1 MKRRILTALAL
12 FMLLSINS
20 YSQSGNPAMPGDW
33 NNGGGNP
40 SKNGLSAL
48 PGPTADSTR
57 WSAVNDGLIGF
68 PVYIE
73 GNKVVTMKFN
83 AMTNAPVI
91 CHDIFTG
98 QLLWTKDV
106 TGLSGRSLP
115 LGIRDGKVYVMR
127 LTESLYDTL
136 YALNANNGNLIW
148 RANVTTDNYITASA
162 SFASNGDLFVEGF
175 FKMYRI
181 DHTTGSMIWE
191 TNITPLVMG
200 MSEISVYNNT
210 GYVWENI
217 GGVSNVTAINITNG
231 QRKYSRPITDTH
243 PGGAIVQ
250 CALMVGANGVIYAQK
265 QEDNVT
271 ALQDNG
277 TALTVLWEREIF
289 GNAPFSLMCTGPDGS
304 VYAPSN
310 GRIIRIN
317 ASNGQIIDSSAVISS
332 TPGLFQ
338 LRTSAA
344 ANGMIYATNGESNV
358 YAFNSSLQQIWSDV
372 VPNLNT
378 SGAPI
383 GTNGFIAV
391 SGGGIIKVYGSIS
404 SGIQNELIQP
414 NSLVLK
420 QNYPN
425 PFNPQT
431 TIEFELP
438 ERNFTS
444 LTIHNVNGQVIQ
456 TLLSSVIDKGMHKIS
471 WKPVGLSSGVY
482 FYTLTSGNLRQTKRL
497 SIIK

>member
-1 MKRRILTALAL
+1 MKRRILTALAV
-12 FMLLSINS
+12 MLILSIDS
-20 YSQSGNPAMPGDW
+20 YPQSGHLVSPGDW

-40 SKNGLSAL
+40 SKNGLSQL
-48 PGPTADSTR
+48 PGPAVDSAR
-57 WSAVNDGLIGF
+57 WSATNDGLIGF

-73 GNKVVTMKFN
+73 GNKVVTMKFI

-91 CHDIFTG
+91 CHDIYTG

-136 YALNANNGNLIW
+136 YALNANNGSIIW

-175 FKMYRI
+175 FRMYRI
-181 DHTTGSMIWE
+181 DHVTGLKIWE
-191 TNITPLVMG
+191 TNITPHVLG
-200 MSEISVYNNT
+200 MSEISVFNNT
-210 GYVWENI
+210 GYIWENI
-217 GGVSNVTAINITNG
+217 GGVSNVTAINLTNG

-277 TALTVLWEREIF
+277 AALNVMWEREIF

-304 VYAPSN
+304 VYAPSG

-317 ASNGQIIDSSAVISS
+317 PSNGQIMDSSAIIST
-332 TPGLFQ
+332 TPDLFQ
-338 LRTSAA
+338 LRCSAG
-344 ANGMIYATNGESNV
+344 ANGLIYSTNGESNV
-358 YAFNSSLQQIWSDV
+358 YAFNSTLQQIWTDV

-383 GTNGFIAV
+383 GPNGIIAV
-391 SGGGIIKVYGSIS
+391 SGGGIIKVYGSTS
-404 SGIQNELIQP
+404 SGIAPEFIRP

-444 LTIHNVNGQVIQ
+444 LTIHNMNGQVIQ

-471 WKPVGLSSGVY
+471 WKPAGLSSGVY
-482 FYTLTSGNLRQTKRL
+482 FYTLTSGEFRQTKRL